1 MENIRL
7 YGTTYSGH
15 TYRVALLLNML
26 GLTYEFEETPASAR
40 QSAAFKKLNP
50 LAQVPVLTDG
60 ATVVTDSNAIMV
72 YLVKKYAPDSH
83 WLPED
88 PLNAA
93 EVQQW
98 LSKAAGEIRY
108 GVASARLIK
117 QFNTPENY
125 ESAVAVAQQF
135 LPFLEQHLASPE
147 FLAAGRATI
156 ADLACFS
163 YVNTAPEGG
172 ISLAPYPA
180 TRRWLTRIIQ
190 LPGFSAQPKLPSFV
204 EQ

>member
-1 MENIRL
+1 MQNITL
-7 YGTTYSGH
+7 YGATYSGH

-26 GLTYEFEETPASAR
+26 GLPYEFKETPTSAR
-40 QSAAFKKLNP
+40 QTESFKKLNP

-60 ATVVTDSNAIMV
+60 DSVITDSNAIMV

-93 EVQQW
+93 AIQQW

-108 GVASARLIK
+108 GVASARMVK
-117 QFNTPENY
+117 QFNAPENY
-125 ESAVAVAQQF
+125 AAAVAVAYNF
-135 LPFLEQHLASPE
+135 LPYLEQHLQSHE
-147 FLAAGRATI
+147 FLAAGQSTI

-163 YVNTAPEGG
+163 YVHSAPEGG
-172 ISLAPYPA
+172 VSLTPYPA
-180 TRRWLTRIIQ
+180 IRRWLGRISK
-190 LPGFSAQPKLPSFV
+190 LPGFSPQPKLPACV
-204 EQ
+204 EE